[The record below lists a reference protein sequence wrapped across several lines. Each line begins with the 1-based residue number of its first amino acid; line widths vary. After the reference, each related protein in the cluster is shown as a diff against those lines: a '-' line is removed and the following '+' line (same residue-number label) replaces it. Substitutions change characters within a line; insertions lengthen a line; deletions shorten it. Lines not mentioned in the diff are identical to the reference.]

1 MGIGRSARNTSR
13 PQPRSHLETRAL
25 AMASAM
31 TSALAS
37 VTPSV
42 TAPGLASGMA
52 LPARA
57 SVMVQP
63 LSLHLASSNWES
75 DLVSLNWESD
85 LALSNWESDLVSSNW
100 ESDLASSNWGSGLD
114 YAYGNNRV
122 PKHIFCLSCPWRD
135 IYWSFPRCSHHWN
148 HLRNLCNN
156 HAHPRL
162 DGVLALSHQ
171 NMPSCASAGQASQQG
186 RKTSSSEH

>member
-1 MGIGRSARNTSR
+1 
-13 PQPRSHLETRAL
+13 
-25 AMASAM
+25 MASAM

-85 LALSNWESDLVSSNW
+85 LA
-100 ESDLASSNWGSGLD
+100 SSNWGSGLD

-122 PKHIFCLSCPWRD
+122 PKHIFCLPCPWRD

-171 NMPSCASAGQASQQG
+171 NMLSCASAGQASQQG